1 MVGELQE
8 ARGQSA
14 LNAVVIIAVST
25 ISSIIFAIA
34 FVITYITLSEYHR
47 EAVEVHRSLLS
58 ISDMHLNRHFSANI
72 IWVLDATI
80 AFICLFLIVEDAF
93 RLYELN
99 CELRALNCAA
109 HLSLREALEI
119 DNRYLKD
126 AIILEAKEA
135 QEDAAG
141 GMGKSHKAQNQGFDY
156 DEDDDDTAKI
166 SKMMGRPI
174 PTRA

>member
-1 MVGELQE
+1 MGI
-8 ARGQSA
+8 RGDPC
-14 LNAVVIIAVST
+14 
-25 ISSIIFAIA
+25 
-34 FVITYITLSEYHR
+34 R
-47 EAVEVHRSLLS
+47 
-58 ISDMHLNRHFSANI
+58 
-72 IWVLDATI
+72 
-80 AFICLFLIVEDAF
+80 DAF

-156 DEDDDDTAKI
+156 DERRVRSMKTSMLLSI
-166 SKMMGRPI
+166 CNIVWYSSEL
-174 PTRA
+174 